1 MLIVPSFSS
10 NEIVLIAHP
19 VALETS
25 DIFFLSAARAILNC
39 VDEMAG
45 RDELLDK
52 GVATFK
58 PAASDYGSC

>member
-39 VDEMAG
+39 ADDTDEMAG
-45 RDELLDK
+45 RDGLLDK

-58 PAASDYGSC
+58 PAASD